1 MRARRSSPSLRPW
14 APRREVVD
22 RVAQHMERG
31 AALRMYHGDEL
42 RTHLKRRAEAR
53 RERRETEQAVK
64 Q

>member
-22 RVAQHMERG
+22 RVARG

-42 RTHLKRRAEAR
+42 RTHLKRRTEAR
-53 RERRETEQAVK
+53 RERRETE
-64 Q
+64 

>member
-1 MRARRSSPSLRPW
+1 M
-14 APRREVVD
+14 VD